1 MAVAGMV
8 TTFNMPNYVG
18 ELFMISPKVTPFTAM
33 IGGLTGGRQT
43 ASIDFAV
50 QYQALPA
57 AAIPANLEGQVA
69 PAASTEVRTQ
79 ENNCVQ
85 IFHKSINISYTKLAN
100 IGQVRPIVAGG
111 SIDDILGSNPVT
123 SEEAYETANV
133 LASLA
138 QDIELAF
145 LTGTYARPV
154 DNATARKT
162 RGLLNAAGLNTVVA
176 GGAQLSSELFDE
188 LLRTMYA
195 SNAPFTNPVIFCGA
209 YMKQRISQAW
219 GIIPADRNVGGVNIE
234 QIVTDFGNFGIVLSR
249 NFTDTLLIADMAY
262 CAPVFLNIPGKGF
275 LFIEELAKV
284 GASIS
289 KQIYGEVGLAYGLGQ
304 FHGVITG
311 LATSPDAI

>member
-1 MAVAGMV
+1 
-8 TTFNMPNYVG
+8 
-18 ELFMISPKVTPFTAM
+18 
-33 IGGLTGGRQT
+33 
-43 ASIDFAV
+43 
-50 QYQALPA
+50 
-57 AAIPANLEGQVA
+57 
-69 PAASTEVRTQ
+69 
-79 ENNCVQ
+79 
-85 IFHKSINISYTKLAN
+85 
-100 IGQVRPIVAGG
+100 
-111 SIDDILGSNPVT
+111 
-123 SEEAYETANV
+123 
-133 LASLA
+133 
-138 QDIELAF
+138 
-145 LTGTYARPV
+145 
-154 DNATARKT
+154 
-162 RGLLNAAGLNTVVA
+162 VA